1 MKEEKTIESRQIYG
15 GRRLTLRVDTVSLPN
30 GETRRR
36 EIVSHPG
43 AAAVVALVGGE
54 GEGEGEGKDEGE
66 DKSEGREEEKVLL
79 VEQYRKAVESSTLE
93 IPAGTLE
100 EGESAQ
106 ECAERELVEETGFR
120 AGKMERLVE
129 FYPSPGFSS
138 ELISIFKATG
148 LKQVSGVEAELS
160 VKFEGVKEL
169 LAKVRRGEL
178 KDGKTIVGVLSVLC
192 E

>member
-54 GEGEGEGKDEGE
+54 GEDEGEGKDEGE
-66 DKSEGREEEKVLL
+66 DKSEGREEAKVLL

>member
-1 MKEEKTIESRQIYG
+1 VKEEKTIESRQIYG

>member
-54 GEGEGEGKDEGE
+54 GEGEGEGEDEGE

>member
-54 GEGEGEGKDEGE
+54 GEGEGEGEDKSE

>member
-1 MKEEKTIESRQIYG
+1 M
-15 GRRLTLRVDTVSLPN
+15 
-30 GETRRR
+30 
-36 EIVSHPG
+36 
-43 AAAVVALVGGE
+43 
-54 GEGEGEGKDEGE
+54 
-66 DKSEGREEEKVLL
+66 LL

>member
-54 GEGEGEGKDEGE
+54 GKDEG
-66 DKSEGREEEKVLL
+66 EGREEEKVLL

>member
-54 GEGEGEGKDEGE
+54 VEGEGEDEGE

>member
-1 MKEEKTIESRQIYG
+1 VKEEKTIESRQIYG

-54 GEGEGEGKDEGE
+54 GEGEGEGEDEGE